1 MKAAKAPDPVAT
13 SAAQTQSN
21 QQTAAYNAALNR
33 VSTNTPYG
41 SLKYSQHGTDST
53 GAPIWQ
59 SDVSLTPATQ
69 HQLETQQSQDSAIGD
84 LGLGLTGQIGNQI
97 NSPMSDQ
104 ATSNDAARNAY
115 YNKATAFL
123 NPQYGNMQN
132 DLDARLANQGV
143 MQGSQAYGRAQDEL
157 GRQRTLAYSTAGNDA
172 ILQGQT
178 AQQQALANAIT
189 LKNQP
194 INQLNALR
202 QGTQIQNP
210 TFTNTPQSSS
220 AGTDVSGNIWNAYNA
235 QTANS
240 NNFMNGLFSLG
251 SAGLSA
257 AKFSDRR
264 LKRNIKRIGKSV
276 GGLPLYTFRYIWG
289 GPEQIGVMA
298 QDVLKVRPDA
308 VLKIGGYYAV
318 NYGALA

>member
-1 MKAAKAPDPVAT
+1 MKAPKAPDPVAT

-33 VSTNTPYG
+33 VNTNTPYG
-41 SLKYSQHGTDST
+41 NLTYSQHGTDST

-69 HQLETQQSQDSAIGD
+69 HQLETQQAQDSAIGD

-115 YNKATAFL
+115 YNKAASFL
-123 NPQYGNMQN
+123 DPQYGNMQN
-132 DLDARLANQGV
+132 DLDVKLANQGV
-143 MQGSQAYGRAQDEL
+143 MQGSQAYGRAQDQL

-210 TFTNTPQSSS
+210 SFPTSPS
-220 AGTDVSGNIWNAYNA
+220 ASAQPTDVSGNIYRSYEAN
-235 QTANS
+235 TANK
-240 NNFMNGLFSLG
+240 NNFMNGLFSVG
-251 SAGLSA
+251 SAALMA
-257 AKFSDRR
+257 SDRR
-264 LKRNIKRIGKSV
+264 LKHNIKRIGKSI
-276 GGLPLYTFRYIWG
+276 GGLPLYTFRYVWG
-289 GPEQIGVMA
+289 GPVRVGVMA